1 MLSAKV
7 GDLEATLDADIDRER
22 TAKRIFERLRG
33 GHGFTGGITIVKDEC
48 QRMRQSM
55 PGRAISCVRARL
67 GLMACETLTNPA
79 APVIVAFPSAHAFLD
94 RGS

>member
-33 GHGFTGGITIVKDEC
+33 GHGFTAVS
-48 QRMRQSM
+48 RS
-55 PGRAISCVRARL
+55 
-67 GLMACETLTNPA
+67 
-79 APVIVAFPSAHAFLD
+79 
-94 RGS
+94 

>member
-48 QRMRQSM
+48 QRMRRSM
-55 PGRAISCVRARL
+55 PGRAISSVRL
-67 GLMACETLTNPA
+67 GSSRAHGVRNSNK
-79 APVIVAFPSAHAFLD
+79 PS
-94 RGS
+94 RTRYRRIPKCTCVP